1 MPTVITFD
9 PAGEIHGLPTYP
21 WQAAP
26 AGMATRR
33 QLAAQGLRP
42 NGQDPAAQVLR
53 PRRRRPPLV
62 AYLYRVDLAAEKRPF
77 TPAKHAA
84 VLTAAR
90 SRQVC
95 HGPCGRRDLGYIPP
109 EFTGRRC
116 WDCVDRANARGGR

>member
-1 MPTVITFD
+1 MPTVITYD

-21 WQAAP
+21 WAAAP

-33 QLAAQGLRP
+33 QLAALGLRK

-62 AYLYRVDLAAEKRPF
+62 AYLYRVDLAAPRRPF
-77 TPAKHAA
+77 TPAKRAA
-84 VLTAAR
+84 VYAAAR

-95 HGPCGRRDLGYIPP
+95 AGPCARRDLGYIPP
-109 EFTGRRC
+109 QLTGGRC
-116 WDCVDRANARGGR
+116 WQCWDQANPTGGR